1 MLLKDK
7 SVWCGVLLLVCNYPQ
22 KVSDTQPCRCYPGVG
37 DLDASD
43 DEDTVLLENP
53 AYENL
58 MRKCLKVHRFASAS
72 SVH

>member
-1 MLLKDK
+1 MFPTLK
-7 SVWCGVLLLVCNYPQ
+7 
-22 KVSDTQPCRCYPGVG
+22 PCRCYPGVG

-58 MRKCLKVHRFASAS
+58 MRKCLKVHQFSHCLLCALVENAQQGSFA
-72 SVH
+72 